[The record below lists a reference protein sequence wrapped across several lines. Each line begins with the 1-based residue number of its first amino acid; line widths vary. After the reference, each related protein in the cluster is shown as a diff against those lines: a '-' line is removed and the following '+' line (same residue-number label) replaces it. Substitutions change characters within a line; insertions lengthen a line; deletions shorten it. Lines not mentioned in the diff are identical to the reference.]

1 VTAKTSTNS
10 TRLLTVGEVAKRS
23 GVAVSALHFYE
34 SKGLITGTRTAGN
47 QRRYPALV
55 LRTIAIIKVAQRTGI
70 PLEVIKRALGRYPP
84 NSKLTAA
91 QWGEMSSAWREDLN
105 ARIRTLEAL
114 RDSLDN
120 CIGCG
125 CLSLEDCPL
134 RNPEDVLGKDGAG
147 ARILEK
153 ETAGGMLPEQ
163 SPN

>member
-1 VTAKTSTNS
+1 MAVES
-10 TRLLTVGEVAKRS
+10 TRMLTVGEVARRS

-34 SKGLITGTRTAGN
+34 TKGLIASTRTAGN

-55 LRTIAIIKVAQRTGI
+55 LRTLAIIKVAQRTGI
-70 PLEVIKRALGRYPP
+70 PLEEIKQAFSRYPP

-114 RDSLDN
+114 RDSLNN

-125 CLSLEDCPL
+125 CLSLEECPL
-134 RNPEDVLGKDGAG
+134 RNPEDVLGKQGTG
-147 ARILEK
+147 GRILENK
-153 ETAGGMLPEQ
+153 AR
-163 SPN
+163 

>member
-1 VTAKTSTNS
+1 MTAKSSTNS

-34 SKGLITGTRTAGN
+34 SKGLIAGTRTAGN

-153 ETAGGMLPEQ
+153 ETAGGMLSERD
-163 SPN
+163 PN

>member
-1 VTAKTSTNS
+1 MAANS
-10 TRLLTVGEVAKRS
+10 TTDSSRLLTVGEVTRRS
-23 GVAVSALHFYE
+23 GVPVSTLHFYE
-34 SKGLITGTRTAGN
+34 TKGLIASTRTAGN
-47 QRRYPALV
+47 QRRFPALV

-70 PLEVIKRALGRYPP
+70 PLEEIKRALGRYAP

-134 RNPEDVLGKDGAG
+134 RNPGDVLGQEGAG
-147 ARILEK
+147 PRILESGSR
-153 ETAGGMLPEQ
+153 TAGEP
-163 SPN
+163 

>member
-1 VTAKTSTNS
+1 M
-10 TRLLTVGEVAKRS
+10 
-23 GVAVSALHFYE
+23 SALHFYE
-34 SKGLITGTRTAGN
+34 AKGLIASVRTAGN
-47 QRRYPALV
+47 QRRYPSLV
-55 LRTIAIIKVAQRTGI
+55 LRTLAIIKVAQRTGI
-70 PLEVIKRALGRYPP
+70 ALEEIRQALSRYAP

-125 CLSLEDCPL
+125 CLSLQDCPL
-134 RNPEDVLGKDGAG
+134 RNPGDVLAKEGSG

-153 ETAGGMLPEQ
+153 KAR
-163 SPN
+163 

>member
-1 VTAKTSTNS
+1 MAVES
-10 TRLLTVGEVAKRS
+10 TRMLTVGEVSRRS

-34 SKGLITGTRTAGN
+34 TKGLIASTRTAGN

-55 LRTIAIIKVAQRTGI
+55 LRTLAIIKVAQRTGI
-70 PLEVIKRALGRYPP
+70 PLEEIKQAFSRYPP

-91 QWGEMSSAWREDLN
+91 QWAEMSSAWREDLN

-125 CLSLEDCPL
+125 CLSLEECPL
-134 RNPEDVLGKDGAG
+134 RNPEDVLGKQGTG
-147 ARILEK
+147 GRILENK
-153 ETAGGMLPEQ
+153 AQ
-163 SPN
+163 

>member
-1 VTAKTSTNS
+1 MTAKTSTNS

-153 ETAGGMLPEQ
+153 EATAKHV
-163 SPN
+163 

>member
-1 VTAKTSTNS
+1 MTVKSSTDS
-10 TRLLTVGEVAKRS
+10 SRLLTVGEVAKRS

-70 PLEVIKRALGRYPP
+70 PLEEIKRALGRYPP

-125 CLSLEDCPL
+125 CLSLQDCPL
-134 RNPEDVLGKDGAG
+134 RNPEDVLGKEGSG
-147 ARILEK
+147 ARILENGGA
-153 ETAGGMLPEQ
+153 AGGR
-163 SPN
+163 

>member
-1 VTAKTSTNS
+1 MAADN
-10 TRLLTVGEVAKRS
+10 TRMLTVGEVARRS

-34 SKGLITGTRTAGN
+34 TKGLIASVRTAGN
-47 QRRYPALV
+47 QRRYPSLV
-55 LRTIAIIKVAQRTGI
+55 LRTLAIIKVAQRTGI
-70 PLEVIKRALGRYPP
+70 PLEEIKQAFSRYAP

-91 QWGEMSSAWREDLN
+91 QWGEMSTAWREDLN

-134 RNPEDVLGKDGAG
+134 RNPEDVLGKEGTG
-147 ARILEK
+147 PRILEK
-153 ETAGGMLPEQ
+153 KAR
-163 SPN
+163 